1 MARGKVKA
9 VNYGS
14 VVVDPS
20 VNPRAH
26 IEEYHVE
33 DLMESYRK
41 NQRVEPPTVFDV
53 KGQLLLARG
62 FHRWEAL
69 GRLGVKRVRVR
80 VVQGTEAQWRLD
92 ALTANQEHLGL
103 KRSNLDKRVAVQR
116 MMEFFPKM
124 SRRQIAEKAG
134 VSHTFVNEA
143 FKAKGRRDDGEAD
156 EEQLILPPP
165 ADGGSVSTPA
175 ENGPVNRIKGKL
187 PEAGPQGEMAPLGP
201 SEAVEALRSL
211 VGTLKGVRLAVSNVL
226 RGPCG
231 DAARVYLAKH
241 GQPWLK
247 CDQDEVIGASAGSF
261 NGVTVHLPVYQS
273 DAFARVMADVVGLS
287 RYLDKPDVRE
297 SLTKGRKK

>member
-26 IEEYHVE
+26 LEEFHVE

-41 NQRVEPPTVFDV
+41 KLKVEPPVVYDV

-134 VSHTFVNEA
+134 VSHTFVNQA
-143 FKAKGRRDDGEAD
+143 FAAKGRKDDGEAD
-156 EEQLILPPP
+156 EEQLILPEATGNVSSPEP
-165 ADGGSVSTPA
+165 A
-175 ENGPVNRIKGKL
+175 NGPVNRIKDKL
-187 PEAGPQGEMAPLGP
+187 PGAGPHGEMAPLGP

-247 CDQDEVIGASAGSF
+247 CDQDEVIGANAGAF

-273 DAFARVMADVVGLS
+273 DAFAKVMADVVGLS

-297 SLTKGRKK
+297 SLAKGRKK